1 MEMLKGKGWSCN
13 NARQKME
20 EPGDK
25 VGLVMMVGVDRGV
38 EGVRDSSSGWL
49 NGRALDF

>member
-1 MEMLKGKGWSCN
+1 MV
-13 NARQKME
+13 R
-20 EPGDK
+20 
-25 VGLVMMVGVDRGV
+25 VVIMVGVDRGI